1 MLWEMVVEAREVM
14 RKLRGL
20 RNEWNVRVLV
30 FVKGCGFNDGG
41 CSILGDG
48 LVQDPSLAM
57 AVMVV
62 VVRARTI
69 VGASPHLHVVVVEHV
84 TMGAGV
90 VDLRV
95 LLKAST

>member
-1 MLWEMVVEAREVM
+1 MGWRWKDECE
-14 RKLRGL
+14 
-20 RNEWNVRVLV
+20 
-30 FVKGCGFNDGG
+30 
-41 CSILGDG
+41 G
-48 LVQDPSLAM
+48 LVKMKEMDECSMIMGGVGPELDFSA
-57 AVMVV
+57 
-62 VVRARTI
+62 RARTI